1 MILNLLNN
9 ASHDF
14 INEVG
19 VCFFR
24 VASVLLVSTFIGFSY
39 YHIFPN

>member
-9 ASHDF
+9 ASDDF
-14 INEVG
+14 IYEVG
-19 VCFFR
+19 VRFYR

-39 YHIFPN
+39 YHISPN